1 MYTTLL
7 TSDNSNN
14 KLSVDK
20 LGKTSMQ
27 PICLISSTA
36 AIAQGLREVYRSNYG
51 ILYQGD
57 CLKFL
62 STLPDACV
70 DLVFADPPFN
80 LGKDYGKDVNDQM
93 KSEEYLA
100 WSNQWL
106 SESIRVLKHG
116 GSLFVFN
123 LPRWCIEY
131 GEYLNGQ
138 GMVFRHWIACRMPKA
153 FPRGNRM
160 SPAHY
165 GLLYYTKGE
174 PAVFNKVYTPI
185 QVCRHCGGEI
195 RDYGG
200 HRKKLNPK
208 GINLMDV
215 WDASEE
221 VWEDTSTSNNSETLW
236 TLSEEMWTDIPPV
249 RHRQHKKRGANELAP
264 IMLERII
271 AMASN
276 QGQVVIDPFGG
287 SGTTF
292 YAAQKLQRYWLGTE
306 IGDMKPAVQRLTN
319 LANGQVENW
328 ESARG
333 NKKVKP
339 QQKYAKQLD
348 FFHVCISSSTTQ
360 DF

>member
-1 MYTTLL
+1 MH
-7 TSDNSNN
+7 
-14 KLSVDK
+14 
-20 LGKTSMQ
+20 
-27 PICLISSTA
+27 PICLTSSLA
-36 AIAQGLREVYRSNYG
+36 ATVQGLGEGYRSNYG

-57 CLKFL
+57 CLNFL
-62 STLPDACV
+62 HTLPNSCV

-106 SESIRVLKHG
+106 SESIRVLKDG

-123 LPRWCIEY
+123 LPKWCIEY
-131 GEYLNGQ
+131 GAYLNTQ

-174 PAVFNKVYTPI
+174 PAVFNKIYTPI

-215 WDASEE
+215 W
-221 VWEDTSTSNNSETLW
+221 EDTSSSDTSETLW
-236 TLSEEMWTDIPPV
+236 TFAEEMWTDIPPV
-249 RHRQHKKRGANELAP
+249 RHRQHKNRGANELAP

-271 AMASN
+271 AMTSN
-276 QGQVVIDPFGG
+276 PGQVVIDPFGG

-292 YAAQKLQRYWLGTE
+292 YAAEKLQRYWLGTE
-306 IGDMKPAVQRLTN
+306 IGDIEPAVNRLTN
-319 LANGQVENW
+319 LANGQIEEW

-333 NKKVKP
+333 KKKIKAQQEEAIQLELSYSTQPTP
-339 QQKYAKQLD
+339 Q
-348 FFHVCISSSTTQ
+348 
-360 DF
+360 

>member
-1 MYTTLL
+1 MLPF
-7 TSDNSNN
+7 
-14 KLSVDK
+14 
-20 LGKTSMQ
+20 Q
-27 PICLISSTA
+27 LISPLTA
-36 AIAQGLREVYRSNYG
+36 IQQGLRQVYLSNYG

-62 STLPDACV
+62 STLPDASV
-70 DLVFADPPFN
+70 ELVFADPPFN
-80 LGKDYGKDVNDQM
+80 LGKEYGKGVTDQM
-93 KSEEYLA
+93 KSDEYLA
-100 WSNQWL
+100 WSQQWL
-106 SESIRVLKHG
+106 SQSIRVLKPG
-116 GSLFVFN
+116 GSLLVFN
-123 LPRWCIEY
+123 LPKWCIEY
-131 GEYLNGQ
+131 GSYLNRK

-153 FPRGNRM
+153 FPRGRKM

-200 HRKKLNPK
+200 HRKKLNEK

-215 WDASEE
+215 WDAPED
-221 VWEDTSTSNNSETLW
+221 VWEDASDHDASEVSWTSV
-236 TLSEEMWTDIPPV
+236 EEMWTDIPPV
-249 RHRQHKKRGANELAP
+249 RHRRHKKRIPNELAP

-276 QGQVVIDPFGG
+276 PGQIVVDPFGG

-292 YAAQKLQRYWLGTE
+292 YAAEKLCRYWIGTE
-306 IGDMKPAVQRLTN
+306 IGDIEPAVERLTD
-319 LANGQVENW
+319 LANGDTECW

-333 NKKVKP
+333 SKKLKP
-339 QQKYAKQLD
+339 QHKKSAESQL
-348 FFHVCISSSTTQ
+348 SLPY
-360 DF
+360 